1 MCGRFSRS
9 SPADVILEELG
20 VMSSTAVDL
29 RPRYN
34 VCPGDDVAAIVQRPE
49 GRRLGTLRWGLAPRG
64 QINLRSET
72 LTRNAPWREA
82 LQRRRC
88 LIVADG
94 FYEWSTEQA
103 ARVPHFFRLK
113 SHRPFAFAGIW
124 ARGPEGQVDAAIL
137 TCPPN
142 EVVAAVHDRMPVVLD
157 AEQRAAW
164 LEESDPARLAKLL
177 RPYDPDAIEGYPV
190 STRVNSERNDTAECV
205 RPAGG
210 TLRLVA
216 PPA

>member
-20 VMSSTAVDL
+20 VMSSAAVDL

-34 VCPGDDVAAIVQRPE
+34 VCPGDDVAAVVQRPE

-113 SHRPFAFAGIW
+113 KIAAENRMNAQQIEIICGDVLAQHLRWFAKAG
-124 ARGPEGQVDAAIL
+124 QDV
-137 TCPPN
+137 T
-142 EVVAAVHDRMPVVLD
+142 
-157 AEQRAAW
+157 
-164 LEESDPARLAKLL
+164 
-177 RPYDPDAIEGYPV
+177 
-190 STRVNSERNDTAECV
+190 
-205 RPAGG
+205 
-210 TLRLVA
+210 VA
-216 PPA
+216 PIGGYARKNRLPIPIMPELWD